1 MPIKLLTIQ
10 LMNYFWPFKYQ
21 PSLLLRSP
29 LYLGDFVS
37 KWQPVSLSE
46 YWTFQCRS
54 GPWSEIRTQSLVGG
68 CFWYSGV
75 ISIQIISVDKIVKWL
90 FEGMEISPSWPSVLT
105 FVAAIVSICPSTR
118 RRNFSMSMFLEARYS
133 SRGRLLSPACKT
145 SWILYSGDLKT
156 GHVRI

>member
-1 MPIKLLTIQ
+1 
-10 LMNYFWPFKYQ
+10 MNYFWPFKYQ
-21 PSLLLRSP
+21 PSLLFRSP
-29 LYLGDFVS
+29 LFGWFCFKMAASFIIWILDVS
-37 KWQPVSLSE
+37 VQ
-46 YWTFQCRS
+46 
-54 GPWSEIRTQSLVGG
+54 IRAMIWNSDTTSLVGG

-75 ISIQIISVDKIVKWL
+75 ISIQIISVYKIVKWL
-90 FEGMEISPSWPSVLT
+90 FQGMKISPSWPSVLT

-118 RRNFSMSMFLEARYS
+118 RRNLSMSMFLEARYS